1 MKTQSNDV
9 KLTFGNDATT
19 QGNILLSTG
28 RRNTKAPGDILLN
41 QKQNIITYSSHSTQY
56 KALHIDTTDFTG
68 QGIEIEFHVEVEF
81 NDLIFSWR
89 FHTFFHIGILKI
101 VLLFIILILL
111 SPP

>member
-9 KLTFGNDATT
+9 KLTFGNDANT

-28 RRNTKAPGDILLN
+28 RRNIKAPGGILLN

-89 FHTFFHIGILKI
+89 FCTFFTLASLRLFCC
-101 VLLFIILILL
+101 LLH
-111 SPP
+111 